1 MLAYSTFIIVVE
13 RNIVKIS
20 QLIEIINTLVLGA
33 LGEF

>member
-1 MLAYSTFIIVVE
+1 MLAHSTFIIVVE